1 MIHDV
6 IVVGAGFAGLSAALA
21 LRDDGLDVLVLEA
34 RGRVGGRVETQAN
47 SLGERYDSG
56 GQFLC
61 EDMPHVMAL
70 AKRHG
75 KTLVTTPI
83 DGSFTL
89 QPEMSEEDSRALW
102 DANVAIRDR
111 MNSID
116 PADPA
121 VGDLSVWDWLQRQ
134 PDDADAKSAFCST
147 IEGLWC
153 QPIDAVPVWY
163 LIDNDRRIT
172 NEVSELQY
180 FLAETMHALAEDLAA
195 DLGDRIRLSVPVH
208 EVRHDESG
216 VTLMTAEGLHQARR
230 VVIAAPPVVAN
241 RIVFSPA
248 LPAKLARALNAWRS
262 GTVIKMRLRY
272 ARAFWRGQGRNG
284 MVLWRDIHGLFVCD
298 TSREDAHPALVVF
311 IGGPSALRLRALG
324 MRLCAQK
331 FSPGLP
337 QRLDRRSSSRSTL
350 PCVTGSMIRG
360 AVAVTAT
367 SSPIFPPTMPKPCCA
382 PERHPSI
389 SPARSSPRHF
399 PAMSR
404 APSSAAAPPPR
415 RFWKPSNGLSDG
427 IRWHSLVPSRQPAKT
442 ALPSTNVPFRD
453 RGALAS
459 WPSLFA
465 A

>member
-61 EDMPHVMAL
+61 EDMPQVMAL
-70 AKRHG
+70 AKHHG

-172 NEVSELQY
+172 NEASELQY

-195 DLGDRIRLSVPVH
+195 ELGDRIRLSVPVH

-272 ARAFWRGQGRNG
+272 ARAFWRDQGRNG
-284 MVLWRDIHGLFVCD
+284 MVLWRDVHGLFVCD

-311 IGGPSALRLRALG
+311 IGGPSALRLHALADAALRAEVLTRIAAALG
-324 MRLCAQK
+324 PQILEPLDVAMRDWIDDPWSGGGYSDIVAD
-331 FSPGLP
+331 FSAHDAEALLRAGAAPIHFASSELSPSFPGY
-337 QRLDRRSSSRSTL
+337 
-350 PCVTGSMIRG
+350 VEG
-360 AVAVTAT
+360 AIV
-367 SSPIFPPTMPKPCCA
+367 SG
-382 PERHPSI
+382 R
-389 SPARSSPRHF
+389 
-399 PAMSR
+399 
-404 APSSAAAPPPR
+404 AAAAAVLETFERPV
-415 RFWKPSNGLSDG
+415 G
-427 IRWHSLVPSRQPAKT
+427 
-442 ALPSTNVPFRD
+442 RD
-453 RGALAS
+453 PLA
-459 WPSLFA
+459 
-465 A
+465 